1 MQTVKSAYSP
11 DNLAY
16 DPDILAY
23 DPDKLV
29 YDSDNLAAGRQA
41 VSEGIMWKGSRHDQ
55 LHCNDWR

>member
-1 MQTVKSAYSP
+1 MLSHAAFVSKCKVMQTVKSAYDP

-29 YDSDNLAAGRQA
+29 YDPDKLAAGRQA
-41 VSEGIMWKGSRHDQ
+41 GR
-55 LHCNDWR
+55 R